1 MRDMCKLLLRA
12 ALALVCSVF
21 AAAALGA
28 ETPPRVASLAALAE
42 LAAVE
47 SAELEAADALVRE
60 YEAVR
65 EQSQLPLNPE
75 LAFEAGTRR
84 AAGGP
89 WPADSGGRAAS
100 FTLTLSQPFYFP
112 GKSALRGD
120 IAAAGLR
127 LAELARDETR
137 LLVRS
142 RVSTLA
148 FAQQATAALVTRSA
162 ARLQRFRLVDAYLQ
176 SRPFLSP
183 SSRAERDM
191 VRGRLRIL
199 EQEQEAL
206 RMEHRALAGRLQIYL
221 GSTPPPAVRVRWAQP
236 DESVDCA
243 ALQARALE
251 RNPDLLRGALTAAA
265 LEAELRLAER
275 NRYPD
280 FALQASL
287 ARDGAPLREDYYALG
302 VQLSLPIFDTNT
314 HQVAR
319 ARERAA
325 GARAL
330 AEQRRREILQISSAA
345 CDRYELAQSA
355 LRRFPIEL
363 DQRTHQA
370 MRETDAAFRSGR
382 LELLAYIEAD
392 AQSYATLRAIYQ
404 SQLDYL
410 ESYIAVHSLGGEWRL
425 PAALATAAGE

>member
-12 ALALVCSVF
+12 ALALTGLGF
-21 AAAALGA
+21 GALALGA
-28 ETPPRVASLAALAE
+28 ETPPRVVSLSELAE
-42 LAAVE
+42 LAALE
-47 SAELEAADALVRE
+47 SAELQAADALVRE
-60 YEAVR
+60 FQAGR
-65 EQSQLPLNPE
+65 DQARLLPNPE
-75 LAFEAGTRR
+75 FAFEAGTRR
-84 AAGGP
+84 VAGGT

-112 GKSALRGD
+112 GKRALRAD
-120 IAAAGLR
+120 AAAAELR

-137 LLVRS
+137 LLIRS
-142 RVSTLA
+142 RAATLA
-148 FAQQATAALVTRSA
+148 FARSATEALVTRTA
-162 ARLQRFRLVDAYLQ
+162 ARLERFRLVDAYLH

-183 SSRAERDM
+183 ASRAERDM

-206 RMEHRALAGRLQIYL
+206 RLETRALAGRLQIYL
-221 GSTPPPAVRVRWAQP
+221 GSTPAPALRAGWARP
-236 DESVDCA
+236 DEAVDCA

-251 RNPDLLRGALTAAA
+251 RNPDLLRGGLTATA

-280 FALQASL
+280 FALQLSV
-287 ARDGAPLREDYYALG
+287 ARDGAPLREDYYAAG
-302 VQLSLPIFDTNT
+302 VQIILPIFDSNT
-314 HQVAR
+314 YQVAR

-330 AEQRRREILQISSAA
+330 AEQRRREIQQISAAA
-345 CDRYELAQSA
+345 CDRFVLARSA
-355 LRRFPIEL
+355 LARFPIEL
-363 DQRTHQA
+363 DERTTRD

-382 LELLAYIEAD
+382 LELLPYIEAD
-392 AQSYATLRAIYQ
+392 AQNFATLRAIYQ

-425 PAALATAAGE
+425 PAALTTAAGE